1 TLFLSRG
8 INLKVGYLVQVF
20 FVLKLIFDR
29 KNINLK
35 GKEIYKLFGVIL
47 LLGILMNLIVSKK
60 NGWELFFNQNI
71 KFIFGMAFLVFI
83 NTKEKLQKTFVL
95 LLIGSSILSI
105 SKISNLNFIDYSHSR
120 TRPLIMMGAV
130 FSSIYFFEN
139 IKKCISARKFDKSLL
154 LIIPTIITVLGIMY
168 SDSRMGF
175 LVYLIILSL
184 YFIQKVFYYKME
196 FKKIGILL
204 IVSIFIAIGIYK
216 TMPTK
221 FIDKVKT
228 SFQTKNNFSNEA
240 RLVMWNGGLKAFKS
254 KPITGVGSTKYD
266 TQPFNIESA
275 KQYADKYNA
284 NYLKNV
290 FVEQKKFTEH
300 HSIYINFLSQNGFIV
315 TLLFLYLFFIQISR
329 IFINSNKNSEA
340 IASYFTL
347 LSFLVYGVTW
357 SVWTLYSVVQI
368 LFQLFLA
375 ILIYSTDKEA

>member
-1 TLFLSRG
+1 MMEEEKKKHLNLAGEISIYLFIFTLFLSRG

-184 YFIQKVFYYKME
+184 YFIQKGFYYKME

-240 RLVMWNGGLKAFKS
+240 RLV
-254 KPITGVGSTKYD
+254 
-266 TQPFNIESA
+266 
-275 KQYADKYNA
+275 
-284 NYLKNV
+284 
-290 FVEQKKFTEH
+290 
-300 HSIYINFLSQNGFIV
+300 
-315 TLLFLYLFFIQISR
+315 
-329 IFINSNKNSEA
+329 
-340 IASYFTL
+340 
-347 LSFLVYGVTW
+347 
-357 SVWTLYSVVQI
+357 
-368 LFQLFLA
+368 
-375 ILIYSTDKEA
+375 